1 MTPESTETSS
11 PIESEQTRDGRSAT
25 VLAEVDALQADG
37 KLLEAI
43 DVLSAANREQRD
55 TEIERRLVRLRH
67 DAFPLLNGSKS
78 RPRAPKFEQV
88 ELPVSDGL
96 PAVAPDELTA
106 QVLYSGIRQAGCLLI
121 RGFVSQSR
129 VEGFVEGIDRAFESR
144 EAHSAGTPSS
154 ETTPWFEPF
163 DVGPSSL
170 QRGRHF
176 VRDSGGMLVPDS
188 PRVTFDLLETFEQV
202 GLREPA
208 TAFLGERP
216 ALSINKWTLRRVSPE
231 AGTDWHQDGAFLGGH
246 IRALNVW
253 LSLSHC
259 GRDAPGLDIVPR
271 RLDEVVETGTEGAI
285 FPWAVAP
292 AMVDTAAAG
301 TQIARPIF
309 EPGDALLFDHLF
321 LHRTASGPEMTKD
334 RYAIES
340 WFFAPSAYPDRKK
353 HVPLVF

>member
-1 MTPESTETSS
+1 MTSDSTETPPAPERELERDGASSS
-11 PIESEQTRDGRSAT
+11 PLASA
-25 VLAEVDALQADG
+25 DALEAEG

-43 DVLSAANREQRD
+43 DALSAANRRRRD
-55 TEIERRLVRLRH
+55 PKIERRLLRLRYE
-67 DAFPLLNGSKS
+67 AFPLLEGSS
-78 RPRAPKFEQV
+78 SAPPSSPSAPA
-88 ELPVSDGL
+88 ELPISDGL
-96 PAVAPDELTA
+96 PAVAPGELTA
-106 QVLYSGIRQAGCLLI
+106 EALRSGIGQAGCLLI
-121 RGFVSQSR
+121 RGLVSQSR
-129 VEGFVEGIDRAFESR
+129 VDGFVRGIDRAFESR
-144 EAHSAGTPSS
+144 EAHAMGAPPS
-154 ETTPWFEPF
+154 ETAPWFVPF
-163 DVGPSSL
+163 DIGPSSL
-170 QRGRHF
+170 RRGRQF

-188 PRVTFDLLETFEQV
+188 PHLTFDLLETFEEV

-216 ALSINKWTLRRVSPE
+216 ALSINKWTLRRVSPD
-231 AGTDWHQDGAFLGGH
+231 AGTDWHQDGAFLGGD

-259 GRDAPGLDIVPR
+259 GRDAPGLDIIPR
-271 RLDEVVETGTEGAI
+271 RLDGVVQTGTEGAI

-292 AMVDTAAAG
+292 AMVDQAASG
-301 TQIARPIF
+301 TPIARPIF

-321 LHRTASGPEMTKD
+321 LHRTASGPEMTRD

>member
-1 MTPESTETSS
+1 MTSDSTEVS
-11 PIESEQTRDGRSAT
+11 PPREGEREGGGNGSTALASA
-25 VLAEVDALQADG
+25 EALQAEG

-43 DVLSAANREQRD
+43 DELTAANRRKRNQR
-55 TEIERRLVRLRH
+55 IERRLIRLRYE
-67 DAFPLLNGSKS
+67 AFPLLAGSS
-78 RPRAPKFEQV
+78 SASPSVEPTPG
-88 ELPVSDGL
+88 ELPSSDGL
-96 PAVAPDELTA
+96 PTVPPDELTA
-106 QVLYSGIRQAGCLLI
+106 EALRAGIEQAGCLLI
-121 RGFVSQSR
+121 RGLVSQERIEAFVS
-129 VEGFVEGIDRAFESR
+129 GIDRAFESR
-144 EAHSAGTPSS
+144 EAHVAGAPTS
-154 ETTPWFEPF
+154 ETAPWYVPF

-170 QRGRHF
+170 KRGRQF

-188 PRVTFDLLETFEQV
+188 PRLTFDLLETFEEI

-208 TAFLGERP
+208 TRFLGERP

-246 IRALNVW
+246 IRALNLW

-271 RLDEVVETGTEGAI
+271 RLDGVVQTGTEGAI

-292 AMVDTAAAG
+292 AMVDEAAAG
-301 TQIARPIF
+301 APLVRPIF

-321 LHRTASGPEMTKD
+321 LHRTASGPEMTRD

-340 WFFAPSAYPDRKK
+340 WFFAPSAYPDQKK